1 MEFGENED
9 KTKNKKQKTKTIP
22 KKTNKKKKL
31 KKQQTNKKCETMTLI
46 SDDRYIIIHK
56 SFQNYN
62 IELINSFSMP

>member
-1 MEFGENED
+1 MKIKQ
-9 KTKNKKQKTKTIP
+9 KTKNKKQKQYQ
-22 KKTNKKKKL
+22 KKLIKKKKL